1 MGCTRAVRECPPRA
15 ARAPRRAASGALA
28 TGHGPL
34 PATEA
39 GCLAVHGHG

>member
-1 MGCTRAVRECPPRA
+1 MGCTRAVRVCSPRA
-15 ARAPRRAASGALA
+15 ACARRRVGSGTRA